1 MVFEKDLKDV
11 ILITTITETRTAPN
25 QRTHDK
31 VFTPPPPPFPIE
43 TIAKFTR
50 RLLLES

>member
-31 VFTPPPPPFPIE
+31 VFTPPPPFPIE